1 MVKTLPSQG
10 NNPSSNL
17 GRITKIKLK
26 KKGVIDLNFN
36 NQLEVRKEKINKATE
51 ALKNKLESL
60 NYLNRLVYA
69 CVQGSTNYNLDVYNE
84 YYESD
89 VDWKVFILPTFR
101 ELYNGEKISKTF
113 TYECGQFELKDIRL
127 LPELLGK
134 MNSSYLELLFGDY
147 AVISDIYYN
156 EVMNL
161 RSLGNDLIN
170 ERLPLLVKSL
180 MGMCLEKQNALCH
193 EYGGLKEKLAYFG
206 GYDPKQLHHAIRL
219 QYILQDIEKAVK
231 NSELI
236 SYGDILKYEGE
247 RKNYLLD
254 IKVNGAQFGL
264 PEALDIMK
272 ECVENCRKVYQE
284 FWSPT
289 KPMIPCKTDLNN
301 YVTPIFNTTLDKI
314 KEIVY
319 KIVEANF
326 SVK

>member
-1 MVKTLPSQG
+1 M
-10 NNPSSNL
+10 
-17 GRITKIKLK
+17 
-26 KKGVIDLNFN
+26 NFN

-60 NYLNRLVYA
+60 NYLDRLVYA

-101 ELYNGEKISKTF
+101 ELYRDEKISKTF
-113 TYECGQFELKDIRL
+113 TYEYGQFELKDIRL

-147 AVISDIYYN
+147 TVISDIYYS
-156 EVMNL
+156 EIMNL

-193 EYGGLKEKLAYFG
+193 EYEGLKEKLAYFG

-219 QYILQDIEKAVK
+219 QYILQDIEKTAK
-231 NSELI
+231 NDKLI
-236 SYGDILKYEGE
+236 SYGDILKYAGE

-254 IKVNGAQFGL
+254 IKVNGTQFGL

-289 KPMIPCKTDLNN
+289 KPMIPHKTDLNN
-301 YVTPIFNTTLDKI
+301 YVTPIFNITLDKI